1 MKRTLVLLALL
12 LSGCATEQ
20 PVLLPGQNTDEL
32 ASVIAKEGR
41 GGRALPV
48 LRRRLSQAGSF
59 PRMRPRH
66 QCCRPDPASAVLSWG
81 ANRASTQPAS
91 VLR

>member
-41 GGRALPV
+41 GESPPSVAPQAEPGGLLSANASSSPV
-48 LRRRLSQAGSF
+48 LPS
-59 PRMRPRH
+59 RPGV
-66 QCCRPDPASAVLSWG
+66 SG
-81 ANRASTQPAS
+81 AIMGR
-91 VLR
+91 